1 MGRGLRRGLVVL
13 ALSTVT
19 ALVVGVPLG
28 LKLQRQLTLPVLLEA
43 PHFTLTDARGLRF
56 DSDKQLLGKVW
67 VGNFIFTRCPS
78 ICPTFTAKMQRIQAA
93 SDSRVQL
100 VSFTVDPEF
109 DTPEVL
115 AAYAQKHRAD
125 PLRWHF
131 LTGTYAA
138 LTQVVVDG
146 LKVPMDKVGGDLKSV
161 GHGSRFVLVDGRG
174 QVRGFYG
181 FDDPDAVEAVV
192 RDTQLLLKETP

>member
-1 MGRGLRRGLVVL
+1 MRRGLVVL
-13 ALSTVT
+13 ALATVT

-28 LKLQRQLTLPVLLEA
+28 LKLQRQLTLPVLLAA
-43 PHFTLTDARGLRF
+43 PPFTLTDARGLRF
-56 DSDKQLLGKVW
+56 DSDRKLLGKVW

-78 ICPTFTAKMQRIQAA
+78 ICPTFTAKMQRIQAV
-93 SDSRVQL
+93 SDPRVQL

-115 AAYAQKHRAD
+115 ATYAKKYRAD

-131 LTGTYAA
+131 LTGTYEA

-146 LKVPMDKVGGDLKSV
+146 LKVPMDKVGSDLKSV
-161 GHGSRFVLVDGRG
+161 GHGSRFVLVDARG

>member
-1 MGRGLRRGLVVL
+1 MGRGTRRALVVL
-13 ALSTVT
+13 TLSTVT
-19 ALVVGVPLG
+19 AVVVGIPLG

-56 DSDKQLLGKVW
+56 SSDKQLLGKVW

-100 VSFTVDPEF
+100 VSFTVDPDF

-131 LTGTYAA
+131 LTGTYEA

-161 GHGSRFVLVDGRG
+161 GHGSRFVLVDPRG

-181 FDDPDAVEAVV
+181 FDDPDAVESVV
-192 RDTQLLLKETP
+192 RDTQRLLEETP

>member
-1 MGRGLRRGLVVL
+1 MSPGLRRALVLLAASTGVVL
-13 ALSTVT
+13 AVGLPLRL
-19 ALVVGVPLG
+19 ALRREPA
-28 LKLQRQLTLPVLLEA
+28 LPVLLQTRPFA
-43 PHFTLTDARGLRF
+43 LTDARGLPF
-56 DSDKQLLGKVW
+56 DSEEQLKGKVW
-67 VGNFIFTRCPS
+67 VANFIFTRCPS

-93 SDSRVQL
+93 SDPRVRL
-100 VSFTVDPEF
+100 VSFSVDPEY
-109 DTPEVL
+109 DAPPVL

-131 LTGTYAA
+131 LTGSFEA
-138 LTQVVVDG
+138 LTAVVVDN

-192 RDTQLLLKETP
+192 QDAQRLLKETP